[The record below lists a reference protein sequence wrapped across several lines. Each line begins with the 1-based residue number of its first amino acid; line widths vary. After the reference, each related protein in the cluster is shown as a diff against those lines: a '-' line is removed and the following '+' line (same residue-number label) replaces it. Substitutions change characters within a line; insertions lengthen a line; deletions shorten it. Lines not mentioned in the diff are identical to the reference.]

1 MIKIKLSLEDYE
13 DIETSYDENLIVEDF
28 IKDVSR
34 KYFDFNIKKVF
45 DPSYYWFLFNNKI
58 LNRPIYLKK
67 PLKSI
72 LKGSKHTIKIMD
84 LTDVIICGGAWYVKE
99 INIKFIKVLK
109 SQNKLDSQCELLGLL
124 KLSLLK
130 EISSKLDE
138 SLLKKLPDSISS
150 ILKIL
155 KNGYIGADDV
165 KQCIREILE
174 KMRGSNIINFSK
186 YVDETINSNE
196 LKNIL
201 NLLKKKDLD
210 EILDIRGRLGKYNK
224 YIDLFNKEFE
234 KAKKESIFEFSVIS
248 LVIIEREDFETF
260 EKEREKCPNRIDKI
274 LYHGTSIEPISC
286 ILTDYFRKSTERCYQ
301 HGKGVYFTD
310 FLDYC
315 YFYGGAEN
323 NRSNENKIPKID
335 EVFTLIACAIYY
347 NQNGFRKVKDYKYTP
362 KKNEINFAYA
372 DCYFETIVNPDKT
385 KFYGTEFV
393 IWDLNQ
399 ICPFI
404 SAKLKRNE
412 FCVIWRDNNFSE
424 KPVYNNNFD
433 NIFKDF
439 LKERMKYIEQ
449 TAKYNIYPCETSEEA
464 LELIKRKKYN
474 KIILISNVGNDL
486 GGKKFIEQARK
497 IIGSDVIAL
506 FLAYNISHLNWI
518 KNYKNAIFSNDPKFY
533 ENYLECFNDRDNIKG
548 NLKNLISS
556 IETHYKVKFNFND
569 NFLDYT
575 YYKENGLYSDLTF
588 N

>member
-1 MIKIKLSLEDYE
+1 MVFIKILL
-13 DIETSYDENLIVEDF
+13 DIGGKEIIESSYDENMIVEDF
-28 IKDVSR
+28 IKDILR
-34 KYFDFNIKKVF
+34 KHVGGVDLTRYKFLYKNI
-45 DPSYYWFLFNNKI
+45 I
-58 LNRPIYLKK
+58 LNSPTNLKR

-72 LKGSKHTIKIMD
+72 LRGSKCQIKVID
-84 LTDVIICGGAWYVKE
+84 ETDILGGGAWYEKE

-109 SQNKLDSQCELLGLL
+109 TTNKLDSQCELLGLL
-124 KLSLLK
+124 KLCLLK

-138 SLLKKLPDSISS
+138 SLLQKLPDIISS

-155 KNGYIGADDV
+155 KNGYIETPDDV
-165 KQCIREILE
+165 KQCIREVLE

-186 YVDETINSNE
+186 YVDETINSYE

-201 NLLKKKDLD
+201 NLLKKDNLD
-210 EILDIRGRLGKYNK
+210 EILDIKGRLGKYNK
-224 YIDLFNKEFE
+224 FIDLFNKEFE

-260 EKEREKCPNRIDKI
+260 EKEREKCPNRVDKI

-315 YFYGGAEN
+315 YFYGGAKN
-323 NRSNENKIPKID
+323 NRDNKNKIPKID
-335 EVFTLIACAIYY
+335 EFFTLIACAIYY
-347 NQNGFRKVKDYKYTP
+347 NQNGFRKVNDYKYTP

-372 DCYFETIVNPDKT
+372 GCNFETIVNPDKT
-385 KFYGTEFV
+385 KFLGTEFV

-412 FCVIWRDNNFSE
+412 FCVIWRDNNFSQ

-433 NIFKDF
+433 KIFKDF

-449 TAKYNIYPCETSEEA
+449 AARYNIYPCETSEEA
-464 LELIKRKKYN
+464 LELIKRNKYN
-474 KIILISNVGNDL
+474 KIILISNVGTDL
-486 GGKKFIEQARK
+486 GGKKFIDQARK
-497 IIGSDVIAL
+497 IIGNDVIAL

-518 KNYKNAIFSNDPKFY
+518 KNYKNAIFSNEPKFY
-533 ENYLECFNDRDNIKG
+533 ENYLECFNDQYNIKG
-548 NLKNLISS
+548 KIQNLISS
-556 IETHYKVKFNFND
+556 MENHYKVKFNFD
-569 NFLDYT
+569 GNFMDYP
-575 YYKENGLYSDLTF
+575 YYKESGCYSDLKF